1 MSGATEFRQFAEEL
15 IAEFKAEGL
24 ARDVTLIKSGTTL
37 YDATQPWLGPKEA
50 YTTGEVTPDPAG
62 PAVEATGVAA
72 FLPFTEDDDEEALK
86 RGSTRCLLAASAT
99 LLADGT
105 EADVRGFQGLRDG
118 DKLWH
123 VERVLDYAPGPL
135 SILWDLEVRQA

>member
-50 YTTGEVTPDPAG
+50 YTTG

-72 FLPFTEDDDEEALK
+72 FLPFTEEDDEEALK